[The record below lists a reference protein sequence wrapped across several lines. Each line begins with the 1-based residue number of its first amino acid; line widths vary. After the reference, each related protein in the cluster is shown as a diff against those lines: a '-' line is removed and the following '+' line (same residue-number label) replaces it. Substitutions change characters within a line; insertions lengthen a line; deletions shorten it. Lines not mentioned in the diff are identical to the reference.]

1 MGNSCTGP
9 LKSLEHW
16 AVQLDGSQMSSLNGE
31 IGSKWSFLAC
41 ESAAGTMART
51 RAILKIYEIITE
63 NSSSGQ
69 WCETAEVT

>member
-1 MGNSCTGP
+1 
-9 LKSLEHW
+9 
-16 AVQLDGSQMSSLNGE
+16 MSSLNGE